1 MHLWVGYSKMIYP
14 ESLEKLINY
23 YKKLPGIGEKN
34 AERLALATLNFK
46 EEDLDKFSE
55 SLKNIKKIH
64 KCSICGH
71 LTENEICNICSDP
84 SRNKNLICVIEDYKS
99 VFSFEK
105 AGNFRG
111 VYHVLNGLISPADN
125 IGPDNINLSSL
136 VKRVEEAEKPELI
149 LALKST
155 IEGETTT
162 LYIKKIFE
170 KKNVLISRL
179 SYGIPMGAEIDYLD
193 IITLD
198 KALEDRKK
206 ISD

>member
-1 MHLWVGYSKMIYP
+1 MIYP

-105 AGNFRG
+105 AGNYKG

-136 VKRVEEAEKPELI
+136 VKRVEETEKPELI

>member
-1 MHLWVGYSKMIYP
+1 MIYP
-14 ESLEKLINY
+14 SSLEKLINC

-46 EEDLDKFSE
+46 EEDTKKFLE
-55 SLKNIKKIH
+55 ALNNINKIH
-64 KCSICGH
+64 PCSICGH
-71 LTENEICNICSDP
+71 LTEEEVCSICSDS
-84 SRNKNLICVIEDYKS
+84 SREKNVICVIEDYKS

-105 AGNFRG
+105 VGNFKG
-111 VYHVLNGLISPADN
+111 VYHVLNGLISPSDN
-125 IGPDNINLSSL
+125 VGPENINLASL
-136 VKRVEEAEKPELI
+136 IKRVDELENPELI

-155 IEGETTT
+155 VEGETTT

-206 ISD
+206 ISE